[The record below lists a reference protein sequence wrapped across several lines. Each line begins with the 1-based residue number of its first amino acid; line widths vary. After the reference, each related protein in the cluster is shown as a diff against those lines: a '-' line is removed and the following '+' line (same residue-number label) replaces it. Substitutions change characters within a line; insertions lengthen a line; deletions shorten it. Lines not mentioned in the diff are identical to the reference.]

1 MAFREDISQVKT
13 AAPSAAAD
21 AGAVREERYLFG
33 PVIDFICL
41 GGGSLILL
49 ALIVVLPLGP
59 YEASIV
65 QVVALLAFV
74 INYPH
79 FTNSYQIFYRN
90 FARKA
95 FGRDYDALLRA
106 RYINAGIVVPVAM
119 VLFFVVSVLNGDAR
133 MLGLAANLMFL
144 LVGWHYVKQG
154 YGILM
159 VDAVLK
165 RQFFQDA
172 DKRILR
178 INGYVVWFLS
188 WLLGN
193 TAVSRLEMLTLN
205 YYTFEAPAI
214 LLNVVSVA
222 AAVTGVMTLRMLVRR
237 WRANDGSLPYN
248 GVFAYIASL
257 YFWILVFDLG
267 VNPIWLALI
276 PALHSLQYLEVVWR
290 YQIGY
295 ERDRPGANEPL
306 FGFLPPSIASKKYH
320 LNMALF
326 VVLGVILGAFGFW
339 AIPIFL
345 KEVVTYD
352 ADVFGAKM
360 FMFIF
365 AIFIN
370 VHHYFLDN
378 VIWRRGNPDM
388 QRYLF
393 N

>member
-1 MAFREDISQVKT
+1 MNNV
-13 AAPSAAAD
+13 AAG
-21 AGAVREERYLFG
+21 AGAVCTNRFLFG
-33 PVIDFICL
+33 PIIDFLCL

-49 ALIVVLPLGP
+49 PIIIALPLGQHK
-59 YEASIV
+59 ASIA
-65 QVVALLAFV
+65 QALVLLSFV

-79 FTNSYQIFYRN
+79 FANSYQIFYRN
-90 FARKA
+90 FVGKA
-95 FGRDYDALLRA
+95 FGREYDPVLRA
-106 RYINAGIVVPVAM
+106 RYINAGIVVPIA
-119 VLFFVVSVLNGDAR
+119 LGAFFVLSVSSGNAR
-133 MLGLAANLMFL
+133 MLGLAANIMFL

-165 RQFFQDA
+165 RQFFQDSE
-172 DKRILR
+172 KRMLR
-178 INGYVVWFLS
+178 VNGYVVWFLS

-193 TAVSRLEMLTLN
+193 TAVSRLEMLTLH

-214 LLNVVSVA
+214 LLNLVSVG
-222 AAVTGVMTLRMLVRR
+222 AVATGAMTFWLLARS
-237 WRANDGSLPYN
+237 WRENGGSLPYN

-257 YFWILVFDLG
+257 YFWILIFDLG
-267 VNPIWLALI
+267 IDPIWLAMV
-276 PALHSLQYLEVVWR
+276 PALHSLQYIEVVWR

-295 ERDRPGANEPL
+295 ERDRPGASEPL
-306 FGFLPPSIASKKYH
+306 FGFLPQSFASKKYH

-326 VVLGVILGAFGFW
+326 VVLGVILGALGFW
-339 AIPIFL
+339 AIPIML
-345 KEVVTYD
+345 KVLVTYD
-352 ADVFGAKM
+352 ADVFGSRM

-365 AIFIN
+365 FIFIN

-378 VIWRRGNPDM
+378 VMWRRGNPDV